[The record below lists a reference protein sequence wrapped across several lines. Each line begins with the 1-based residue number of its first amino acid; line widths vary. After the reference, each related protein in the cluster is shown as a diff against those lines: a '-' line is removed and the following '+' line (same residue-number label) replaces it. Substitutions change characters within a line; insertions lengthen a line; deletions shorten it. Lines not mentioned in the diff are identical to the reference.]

1 MKNFRWTICALV
13 FFATTI
19 NYLDRQVIAI
29 LKPILEG
36 EIGLNEIDYGYV
48 VMAFQVAYAV
58 GMIFAGRLI
67 DAVGTRMGY
76 ALALIFWSVAAMLH
90 AFARSAFSFGVFRAL
105 LGFSEAGNFPA
116 AIKTVAEWFPKKER
130 ALATGIFNSGAN
142 VGALLAPV
150 VVPWLAYH
158 LGWQSAFLLVGAI
171 GFIWLIFWFMWYQ
184 VPEKSTKVTS
194 EELAY
199 IKSDRD
205 EQQESD
211 DQVSWWRLLH
221 YPQTW
226 AFVIGKFLTDP
237 IWWFYLFWIPGWLA
251 TVRGTGLDLKSFG
264 LPMVV
269 IYTATTIGSIGGG
282 WLSSFLI
289 SKGMPVYKSRKIT
302 MLLFA
307 LLVVPIVFTQSEGV
321 SLWMAILLISLAAAS
336 HQAWS
341 ANIFTTV
348 SDMFPKKVV
357 SSVTGLG
364 GMAGAVGGTLIA
376 FFAGHIL
383 EFYKKMGHIETGYSI
398 LFIIAGTAY
407 LLAWLVYHLLVP
419 KMKRVAI

>member
-1 MKNFRWTICALV
+1 MKNFRWTICVLV

-29 LKPILEG
+29 LKPILEE
-36 EIGLNEIDYGYV
+36 EIGLNEIDYGYI
-48 VMAFQVAYAV
+48 VMAFQIAYAV

-67 DAVGTRMGY
+67 DAVGTRLGY
-76 ALALIFWSVAAMLH
+76 ALSLILWSIAAMLH
-90 AFARSAFSFGVFRAL
+90 AFARGAFSFGVFRAM
-105 LGFSEAGNFPA
+105 LGLAESGNFPA

-158 LGWQSAFLLVGAI
+158 LGWQSAFFLVGAI

-184 VPEKSTKVTS
+184 IPEKSKKLTP

-199 IKSDRD
+199 IKSDKD
-205 EQQESD
+205 EQQDNEEK
-211 DQVSWWRLLH
+211 VSWWKLLRF
-221 YPQTW
+221 PQTW

-237 IWWFYLFWIPGWLA
+237 VWWFYLFWIPSWLA
-251 TVRGTGLDLKSFG
+251 TVRGTGLDLKNFG

-289 SKGMPVYKSRKIT
+289 SKGLPVYKSRKIA
-302 MLLFA
+302 MLIFA

-321 SLWMAILLISLAAAS
+321 GLWMAILLISLAAAS

-364 GMAGAVGGTLIA
+364 GMAGAVGGTLVA
-376 FFAGHIL
+376 FFAGHLL
-383 EFYKKMGHIETGYSI
+383 EFYKIKGHIETGYTI
-398 LFIIAGTAY
+398 MFVIAGSAYLIAWLVFY
-407 LLAWLVYHLLVP
+407 LLAP
-419 KMKRVAI
+419 RMKRVEL